1 MDAIELDVPDEHAQ
15 KLAQN
20 AHIPPCPAI
29 LTKLIRET
37 RAEEPDFRKVTQL
50 VSGDVA
56 LASACLTLVNSA
68 MFGLRNKATSVH
80 QAIALLG
87 LNATTQLV
95 TGLLLKQSFQSATGP
110 GIERYWKVSMATAM
124 VASAVARESG
134 RRDNA
139 TPYTYALFRDCGMPV
154 MHSAFT
160 IYDDILDGSAVSA
173 DSPILEVENLRYAMN
188 HARVGF
194 QLARTWH
201 LSDDVCTAILRHHDM
216 ADDPATWALEGGDAV
231 QLVAIGIVA
240 DGIYGS
246 ITGRQS
252 SEWEGSG
259 EWAMDQLDLT
269 ADKLEDMSAKVKGHF
284 SAA

>member
-1 MDAIELDVPDEHAQ
+1 MDAIELDAPDEHAQ
-15 KLAQN
+15 KLAQS

-201 LSDDVCTAILRHHDM
+201 LSEDLCLAILHHHDM

-284 SAA
+284 SGA